1 MAATYQNLPRSLGR
15 PPVQKSR
22 TKKTTTHQLNS
33 KTTNNSNA
41 IKIRF
46 GNNSL
51 RNSIYKPASILKKAP
66 HLRQPLYSESFN
78 ENMFNWHQPTDLE
91 PMRARRLYSP
101 IRTPPRLRTLITP
114 PGIEPYRNRYNLRR
128 FTSPLPT
135 VDNLYSPST
144 GLGTWGL
151 NSADYNLTSN
161 ANLIRRY
168 PSPLSQYGLGSGL
181 TKQKKSYIVVPHL
194 NKLLSPPVS
203 NSIGGSYLI
212 PPRRI
217 APFYYPNS
225 HYAYRDGVNTLS
237 SQRFHRE
244 PYDYLFVRHNEAFAN
259 RYIDD
264 FIGRNIE
271 DKLIP
276 DILLEAI
283 TELDAEQKQH
293 DKFYRSDI
301 HRYNAE
307 LTSRMNREELDE
319 NLLSDQWVREF
330 DYQRGFV
337 PRSNFDSNISSLRPL
352 NAKQDTYVRTT
363 NQLRYHDLPTNLQ
376 GDLFANMNQELIDY
390 DNKDMFREL
399 DNQEY
404 SHQSHQVFTVTDNY
418 DDMYDTSQR
427 PIDDV
432 QYHAIENHAQSKLL
446 DPILLDQLIK
456 KCIKQKGSSVD
467 MDDASR
473 LLDGTILHNLIDQYQ
488 DIDESRSRTLD
499 NYSSTKFHLNSFMNV
514 TMDSLLLELSN
525 SLIEDMKDLDEQEQ
539 RTLR

>member
-101 IRTPPRLRTLITP
+101 IHTPPRLRTLITP

-194 NKLLSPPVS
+194 NKLLSPP
-203 NSIGGSYLI
+203 
-212 PPRRI
+212 
-217 APFYYPNS
+217 
-225 HYAYRDGVNTLS
+225 
-237 SQRFHRE
+237 E

-514 TMDSLLLELSN
+514 PTS
-525 SLIEDMKDLDEQEQ
+525 
-539 RTLR
+539 